1 MEKLEKL
8 GELGKLLSE
17 LEGKEKIMD
26 AQTKLLFNL
35 HNFFFPN
42 QQEWGVHCAGCR
54 GRVFKKMKQYY
65 DDQIKEE

>member
-1 MEKLEKL
+1 MDKLE
-8 GELGKLLSE
+8 ELGKLLSE

-54 GRVFKKMKQYY
+54 GRVYKKMKEYY
-65 DDQIKEE
+65 NAQTNQK

>member
-1 MEKLEKL
+1 MDKLE
-8 GELGKLLSE
+8 ELGKLLSE

-35 HNFFFPN
+35 HNFFFPS

-54 GRVFKKMKQYY
+54 GRVYKKMKEYY
-65 DDQIKEE
+65 NAQTNQK